1 MMNEVTM
8 GKPVVGEDEIRE
20 ATERLRFYKAAKQRL
35 DARVKEDEDWWR
47 LRQWHYFK
55 DTKKPSPHKPTPSSA
70 WLFNSVINKH
80 ADMMDNFPE
89 PNVLPREQSDEQT
102 AKMLSSIVPVILERS
117 GFEKTYSENGWEK
130 LKKGTGIYGIFWD
143 NGLQN
148 GLGDVN
154 VKELDILN
162 VFWEPGVTDIQDSKD
177 LFIVSLWD
185 IQTLAATY
193 PDIPDLDEKVK
204 GNMHIMEEY
213 HTEIEDAKKPEK
225 AEVID
230 WYYKRVYN
238 GHKVLHYAQY
248 VNDVLIYASENDPKY
263 IMTGYYEHGEYPVV
277 FDPLFPD
284 ENSPAGFGYIDIMR
298 SPQEFIDK
306 LDSAL
311 LKNALVGSKPR
322 VLASTAA
329 GINMEDFSDTER
341 DVVEVQGSIDDTRV
355 RFIQPP
361 QLPGIYAQIRQNK
374 IDELKETSGN
384 RDFSQGTTTSGVT
397 AASAIA
403 ALQEAGSKTSRDLNK
418 GSYRAFTSVC
428 YQVIELIR
436 QFYDEARAFRIIG
449 EDMAAQYIMFDNA
462 GIKPE
467 MMTNEYGLDIQGR
480 LPVFDI
486 KVRPAKSSPFSRLS
500 QNELALQ
507 LFGAGIFNPE
517 LADQAIML
525 IDMMDFEGK
534 DKVREKIAQ
543 NQQLFKMA
551 QYWQTVAMQT
561 GAALQ
566 TATGDSRPLESMMA
580 QGAGQVMPNGVPDIG
595 REDNTLA
602 GKARQRAA
610 ESAEVR

>member
-1 MMNEVTM
+1 MNEVTM
-8 GKPVVGEDEIRE
+8 EKPVVGEDEIRE
-20 ATERLRFYKAAKQRL
+20 ATERLRFYKAAKARL

-55 DTKKPSPHKPTPSSA
+55 DAKPTPHKPTPSSA

-89 PNVLPREQSDEQT
+89 PNILPREQSDEET
-102 AKMLSSIVPVILERS
+102 AKVLSSVVPVVLERS
-117 GFEKTYSENGWEK
+117 DFEKTYSENGWEK

-154 VKELDILN
+154 VQELDILN

-185 IQTLAATY
+185 IETLAATY

-213 HTEIEDAKKPEK
+213 HTEIDDAKKPEK

-263 IMTGYYEHGEYPVV
+263 ILTGYYEHGEYPVV

-284 ENSPAGFGYIDIMR
+284 ENSPGGFGYIDIMR

-329 GINMEDFSDTER
+329 GINMEDFSDTEK

-384 RDFSQGTTTSGVT
+384 RDFSQGTTTAGVT

-418 GSYRAFTSVC
+418 GSYRAFTAVC

-449 EDMAAQYIMFDNA
+449 EDMAAKYIMFDNT

-467 MMTNEYGLDIQGR
+467 MMTNEYGMDIQGR

-534 DKVREKIAQ
+534 DKIREKIAQ

-551 QYWQTVAMQT
+551 QYWQAVAMQT

-566 TATGDSRPLESMMA
+566 TATGDSRPLEAMMA
-580 QGAGQVMPNGVPDIG
+580 QGGGQAMPGAVPELQP
-595 REDNTLA
+595 EDRSMA

>member
-1 MMNEVTM
+1 
-8 GKPVVGEDEIRE
+8 
-20 ATERLRFYKAAKQRL
+20 
-35 DARVKEDEDWWR
+35 
-47 LRQWHYFK
+47 
-55 DTKKPSPHKPTPSSA
+55 
-70 WLFNSVINKH
+70 
-80 ADMMDNFPE
+80 MMDNFPE
-89 PNVLPREQSDEQT
+89 PNVLPREQSDEDT
-102 AKMLSSIVPVILERS
+102 AKVLSSVVPVILERS

-154 VKELDILN
+154 VRELDILN
-162 VFWEPGVTDIQDSKD
+162 VFWEPGVTDIQDSKE

-185 IQTLAATY
+185 IQTLSATY

-213 HTEIEDAKKPEK
+213 HTEIDDAKKPEK

-361 QLPGIYAQIRQNK
+361 QLPGIYANIRQNK

-462 GIKPE
+462 GIRPE

-534 DKVREKIAQ
+534 DKIREKIAQ

-551 QYWQTVAMQT
+551 QYWQAVAMQT

-566 TATGDSRPLESMMA
+566 TATGDSRPLEAMMA
-580 QGAGQVMPNGVPDIG
+580 QDGGQAMPNGVPDVE